1 VLRYFPAIKKR
12 GRAMNDQSV
21 GSAEMP
27 ATDQQQSPMPVTASE
42 RFNSIDTLRGIAVL
56 GILVMNIYGFAMP
69 MAAYS
74 NPLAYGGT
82 EWFNIGTWY
91 FTHLLFDQKFMT
103 IFSILFGAG
112 LIMMSTRA
120 DARGAKYAGIWYRR
134 NFWLLLIGALHG
146 YLIWFGDILF
156 SYALVGMLIFPL
168 RKRKPRTLIIVACL
182 MLPVALLFSYA
193 GGVYVDKLQVS
204 VAEIEQ
210 VQDSGEA
217 LSEEQSTTL
226 EEWEAMSVF
235 MGPPE
240 EQVARDIEAYG
251 SNSYPDIIVHRAPM
265 VIGMQTQGIVAF
277 LLWRVGGLMLI
288 GMALMKLSVLSAE
301 RSIAFYRKMMLAG
314 YGIGLPIMLYSI
326 YFVTAHQ
333 WDHIFM
339 FRIGM
344 LPNYI
349 GSIFVALGHIAVV
362 MLIVKTGVLTN
373 LMRRFAAV
381 GRMAFTNYLLHSIIL
396 TTVFYGYGFGLYG
409 QVPRLWQ
416 MAFVVVVIGLQMIVS
431 PLWLRHYRFG
441 PAEWFWRSLTYWR
454 LQPMRREMIGS

>member
-1 VLRYFPAIKKR
+1 
-12 GRAMNDQSV
+12 MTDQSIV
-21 GSAEMP
+21 PDEKPAAHQPQSAL
-27 ATDQQQSPMPVTASE
+27 PVTGSE

-91 FTHLLFDQKFMT
+91 FTHLIFDQKFMT

-120 DARGAKYAGIWYRR
+120 ESRGSKYTGIWYRR

-156 SYALVGMLIFPL
+156 SYALMGMLIFPF
-168 RKRKPRTLIIVACL
+168 RKRRPRTLIIIACF
-182 MLPVALLFSYA
+182 MLPVALLTSYA

-204 VAEIEQ
+204 VAEIAQ
-210 VQDSGEA
+210 VQESGEE
-217 LSEEQSTTL
+217 LSEEQTTTL
-226 EEWEAMSVF
+226 EEWEAMMVF
-235 MGPPE
+235 MAPPD
-240 EQVARDIEAYG
+240 EQVAKDLKAYMG
-251 SNSYPDIIVHRAPM
+251 NYPDIVVHRAPM
-265 VIGMQTQGIVAF
+265 VMGMQTQAILAY

-288 GMALMKLSVLSAE
+288 GMALMKLGVLSAE
-301 RSIAFYRKMMLAG
+301 RSISFYRKLMLAG
-314 YGIGLPIMLYSI
+314 YGIGLPIMFYSI
-326 YFVTAHQ
+326 YLVTSHQ

-344 LPNYI
+344 APNYI
-349 GSIFVALGHIAVV
+349 GSVFVALGHIAVV
-362 MLIVKTGVLTN
+362 MLIVKTGALKR
-373 LMRRFAAV
+373 LMQRFAAV

-409 QVPRLWQ
+409 QVSRFWQ

-431 PLWLRHYRFG
+431 PLWLKHYRFG
-441 PAEWFWRSLTYWR
+441 PAEWFWRSLTYWKW
-454 LQPMRREMIGS
+454 QPMRRLTESG